1 MSAPRSRSR
10 SPSPTDLAASPE
22 SPYAGRV
29 HLSSRRSFPLGSSPR
44 SAPARCSRAALV
56 LALLV
61 SSGCGGRVGFV
72 NNERPGLS
80 GTGTVAPTTAVDD
93 AEEPEGAEPEHPL
106 VSTKQERAMVHVHAG
121 DVTCAGVV
129 LGPRLVGTSRRC
141 FKQDVGV
148 HALDPEKKGDQVRV
162 EIASG
167 SLAWAQRK
175 ASHIVIPACKR
186 RAVDLAVIVLS
197 EAAAWVEPLELAS
210 APGPDAKVDALG
222 FDRCDGGKEVKR
234 ARVIERED
242 GRITLD
248 RAPCSGDIGA
258 PVVETSSGRLI
269 GIQSH
274 RRGGA
279 SSPRRETAV
288 TRFDTTPV
296 KALLEQAGKVA
307 AGADVATLTPVACG
321 TAAP

>member
-1 MSAPRSRSR
+1 MRKQAR
-10 SPSPTDLAASPE
+10 
-22 SPYAGRV
+22 G
-29 HLSSRRSFPLGSSPR
+29 GSSWVG
-44 SAPARCSRAALV
+44 AAALAV
-56 LALLV
+56 LASWAALALAGV
-61 SSGCGGRVGFV
+61 GVAGCGGRVGFV
-72 NNERPGLS
+72 NLERPGLS
-80 GTGTVAPTTAVDD
+80 GTGTVAPTAAVEDPD
-93 AEEPEGAEPEHPL
+93 ADEPEGAEPEHPL

-148 HALDPEKKGDQVRV
+148 HALDPGKKADQVRV

-186 RAVDLAVIVLS
+186 REVDLAVLVLS

-242 GRITLD
+242 GRLTLD
-248 RAPCSGDIGA
+248 RAPCAGDIGA

-274 RRGGA
+274 RRGRA
-279 SSPRRETAV
+279 ASPRRETAV
-288 TRFDTTPV
+288 TRLDTTPV
-296 KALLEQAGKVA
+296 KELLEQAGKVA
-307 AGADVATLTPVACG
+307 AGVDVATLKPVAC
-321 TAAP
+321 AASAP